1 MKTEETKLK
10 TSFTKEMPVNS
21 GTSTNCTV
29 KVPIL
34 IDNNP
39 KPVHKRSVC
48 QAKVPKHSTCTAS
61 CTNIKNSWVI
71 WSAVAFS
78 AVVVIVIFASL
89 QGKTSAELKRAKNK
103 ITNLESMADAL
114 RKDIADLERRWED
127 CYMSVERFS
136 LIVISVR
143 DFANLL
149 TPVGIVKLFLN
160 YT

>member
-1 MKTEETKLK
+1 MKTEEPKLK
-10 TSFTKEMPVNS
+10 ASFTREMPVNS

-34 IDNNP
+34 INNNP

-78 AVVVIVIFASL
+78 AVLVIVIFASL
-89 QGKTSAELKRAKNK
+89 QGKTSAELKSAKNK

-114 RKDIADLERRWED
+114 RKDIADLEQR
-127 CYMSVERFS
+127 
-136 LIVISVR
+136 
-143 DFANLL
+143 
-149 TPVGIVKLFLN
+149 
-160 YT
+160 